1 MPSAHVLSEIPER
14 TFTIR
19 DLHSALDEVFKNRN
33 VEVTSG
39 SKRVYPPAQKP
50 PSDYEANRA
59 VKSYIGE
66 DKGVFQI
73 KEKQQDGSKEV
84 VFRSVAGAVEIDTQN
99 LASSLTESFT
109 NVAAQNQYSSL
120 LERHPQYNPET
131 MADLKAAVPEI
142 QRTADRMVTEMATD
156 AGLSPSAYGRVI
168 GTGSPV
174 IAALEGDL
182 VAQSGYFTDRSS
194 EFARQAPEPSQP
206 IELEVVAPSPILE
219 EAQPFQEME
228 PLATTETASEAV
240 TDTLA
245 DTPEGKSE
253 TQPQPQPE
261 SDESLQARIDG
272 LEAQISQLTSQFQS
286 LQTTVKEVASRS
298 ENKPPSVREWASQA
312 KTKVEAMQSRITT
325 ASKNLVAGG
334 RVMGERA
341 LDRHQQALASL
352 GDKILGTKDIN
363 HALVS
368 TLREKGTETAAGIT
382 AKQGDYT
389 ITAKNGTMAVN
400 HAERGKVYQ
409 VNPNGSTDFISKKSA
424 DLGAL
429 TDLAK
434 SVKAQEAAAPK
445 QEQQKAKV
453 VAMKA

>member
-1 MPSAHVLSEIPER
+1 MPSAPVLSEIPER
-14 TFTIR
+14 TFTVR
-19 DLHSALDEVFKNRN
+19 DLHSALDEIFKNRN

-39 SKRVYPPAQKP
+39 SKRIYPPTQKP
-50 PSDYEANRA
+50 PSNYEANRA

-66 DKGVFQI
+66 DKGVFQV
-73 KEKQQDGSKEV
+73 KEKQPDGSKEV
-84 VFRSVAGAVEIDTQN
+84 VFRSVAGAVEIDNQN
-99 LASSLTESFT
+99 LARSLTGSFT
-109 NVAAQNQYSSL
+109 NTAARNQYSSL
-120 LERHPQYNPET
+120 LEQHPQYDPQA
-131 MADLKAAVPEI
+131 MADLKAAAPEI

-156 AGLSPSAYGRVI
+156 AGLSPAAYNKVI
-168 GTGSPV
+168 GEGSPV

-182 VAQSGYFTDRSS
+182 VAQSGYYTDRSS
-194 EFARQAPEPSQP
+194 EFASQAVELPQP

-219 EAQPFQEME
+219 EAQPIQEME
-228 PLATTETASEAV
+228 PLATTEAVSEAV
-240 TDTLA
+240 TDTPA
-245 DTPEGKSE
+245 EAPEGESE
-253 TQPQPQPE
+253 AQPQPQPE

-286 LQTTVKEVASRS
+286 LQTTVKEVAKRS
-298 ENKPPSVREWASQA
+298 ENKLPSVREWASQA
-312 KTKVEAMQSRITT
+312 KTKVEAMQSRITS

-352 GDKILGTKDIN
+352 GEKILGTKDIN
-363 HALVS
+363 HALAS

-445 QEQQKAKV
+445 QEQKKV
-453 VAMKA
+453 VALKA